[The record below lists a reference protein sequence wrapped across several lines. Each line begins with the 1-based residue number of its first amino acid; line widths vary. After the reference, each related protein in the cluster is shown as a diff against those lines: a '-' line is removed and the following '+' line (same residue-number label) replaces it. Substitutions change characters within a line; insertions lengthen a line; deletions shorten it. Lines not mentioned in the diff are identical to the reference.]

1 MTDNLQTLASKRRD
15 SGSKQALSVAN
26 DPLGALF
33 HLLKMESVF
42 YTQANM
48 SAPWGMDIPAIKQ
61 SLMFHFVVRG
71 QCVIDVEE
79 SKTSLTSGDFLMVPH
94 GLGHQLFDHESS
106 SCVPLFDLPI
116 VQVSDHYETLSYGGQ
131 GDETLL
137 LCGAVSFNHPIAS
150 RLLETMPAFVKVD
163 TGPELKQQTIF
174 QLIRMLADESLVA
187 NLGGEAVITR
197 VADILVIHALRD
209 WLESISDDRSTWLAA
224 LKDPALGKAMAVMH
238 QAPEKSWTVETLA
251 LEAGMSRTSF
261 AEKFKAVVGES
272 PLQYLTKW
280 RMMLARTRLR
290 SSNDTVLAI
299 ALDLGYQSEAA
310 FSRAYKKTMG
320 KTPGGSR
327 KGF

>member
-1 MTDNLQTLASKRRD
+1 MTDNLKTLASKRRD
-15 SGSKQALSVAN
+15 SRAKQAQTVTN

-42 YTQANM
+42 YTQADM

-71 QCVIDVEE
+71 HCVIDVEG
-79 SKTSLTSGDFLMVPH
+79 SKTSLESGDFLMVPH
-94 GLGHQLFDHESS
+94 GLGHQLFDHEQSR
-106 SCVPLFDLPI
+106 CVPLFDLPI

-238 QAPEKSWTVETLA
+238 HAPEKPWTVETLA

-280 RMMLARTRLR
+280 RMILARTRLR